1 MNNHQLTPL
10 KVPKEYSYIWDIVK
24 AVKANKHIPIS
35 AFHLIGSRKSAKTTS
50 IIILWA
56 ALCLYCPNGNWG
68 WMSWRKFMKDSEFL
82 FEDII
87 AILEAYGVPYSAKR
101 TNGNYQITVNG
112 QTMRILGINNNRKG
126 LGAKRAGLP
135 RFGNVKYAFIFF
147 EERFEFT
154 TEEVQS
160 IMEATRSISAI
171 NDKDNR
177 TQMIVL
183 NACNP
188 WAKSSP
194 YITYCAKIQQWH
206 IPTLKA
212 TGSQLGIYDINIS
225 NDPNDKRTKREL
237 FHYTNWRVA
246 KQYLGESEI
255 KNLLDTWNFDK
266 ARAAVVDLGLPGYEQ
281 GAIYTHVLNFIQQ
294 TIYQEHEFIL
304 GGMDYGW
311 GRNESAGKTVCLFG
325 GASLSGEGY
334 GLDIYNEY
342 VQSNYEK
349 EKRIDKVMSE
359 IVDFYVNSMREYCNR
374 IGWAAPFPLKVR
386 VDNAAAGVIDM
397 LNVEAQK
404 RNYNWLKFVN
414 CKKEDIQNRIE
425 ITLWLM
431 GKHLFRINSNNVKL
445 LKEEF
450 ELSNYEEGNKQKRAN
465 VNDHAINAYEYMIEP
480 VMWKFAKQ
488 KTSYMKG
495 YKKW

>member
-1 MNNHQLTPL
+1 MIKL
-10 KVPKEYSYIWDIVK
+10 KVPKEYSYIWDIVRV
-24 AVKANKHIPIS
+24 VKAGKKIPIDT
-35 AFHLIGSRKSAKTTS
+35 FHLVGGRKSGKTTS
-50 IIILWA
+50 LIILWI
-56 ALCLYCPNGNWG
+56 ALCVYCDSNSFG
-68 WMSWRKFMKDSEFL
+68 WMSWREGIGDSENL
-82 FEDII
+82 YDDII
-87 AILEAYGVPYSAKR
+87 AILEAYEVPYTSRKAK
-101 TNGNYQITVNG
+101 THYQITCNG
-112 QTMRILGINNNRKG
+112 NTMRILGINNQRKSR
-126 LGAKRAGLP
+126 GAKKSGLP

-154 TEEVQS
+154 KEDTQS
-160 IMEATRSISAI
+160 ILEATRSISAI
-171 NDKDNR
+171 NNADSR

-194 YITYCAKIQQWH
+194 YISYCAKIQQWS
-206 IPTLKA
+206 IPTLKT
-212 TGSQLGIYDINIS
+212 TGSQLGIYDINVGI
-225 NDPNDKRTKREL
+225 NKDDKTIKREL
-237 FHYTNWRVA
+237 FHYTNWRVGRE
-246 KQYLGESEI
+246 YLGESEI
-255 KNLLDTWNFDK
+255 KQILDTWNIDK
-266 ARAAVVDLGLPGYEQ
+266 VRAATVDYGLPGYEQ
-281 GAIYTHVLNFIQQ
+281 GAIYTHMLNFIQEA
-294 TIYQEHEFIL
+294 IYQEHEFIL

-311 GRNESAGKTVCLFG
+311 GRNENAGKTVCFFG
-325 GASLSGEGY
+325 AASLGGEGY

-342 VQSNYEK
+342 VQSNAEQA
-349 EKRIDKVMSE
+349 KRIDKVAQE

-374 IGWAAPFPLKVR
+374 VGWAAPFPLKVR
-386 VDNAAAGVIDM
+386 VDNAAAGVIDI
-397 LNVEAQK
+397 LNIEAK
-404 RNYNWLKFVN
+404 NRRYDWLKFVN

-450 ELSNYEEGNKQKRAN
+450 ELSNYEDSPKQKRAN

-488 KTSYMKG
+488 KMNYMKG